1 MVARRA
7 ERRNWR
13 RNGEEGAGDAAP
25 AGFGAAPLDLSILP
39 AHIGYVV
46 RRAQLVIFKDFIQT
60 LDRVKV
66 RPAQYAVLVVISR
79 NPGLTQAE
87 LGRTLAIKRA
97 NLVGMLN
104 ELERRDLARRVPS
117 PADRRSHALYLTAN
131 GRKMLTR
138 FQRLAAEHEERATRM
153 LSPSEKQSLLEMLQR
168 VATSLS

>member
-1 MVARRA
+1 MAIRRLDSLGYQIALLNRLYDRRLQEALSGMGVAP
-7 ERRNWR
+7 
-13 RNGEEGAGDAAP
+13 GQ
-25 AGFGAAPLDLSILP
+25 FAPLVMLFEQD
-39 AHIGYVV
+39 
-46 RRAQLVIFKDFIQT
+46 
-60 LDRVKV
+60 
-66 RPAQYAVLVVISR
+66 
-79 NPGLTQAE
+79 GLTQAE